1 MRKQSETHFQQ
12 IPLKEIQPILPRV
25 DECQNHTSVALVP
38 GSEIAVS
45 GIYLV
50 CHSTRHMSNA
60 QCILLRG
67 LMLPKCRQAE
77 CSVTYLLVRPGT
89 YIFDDEDFRE

>member
-1 MRKQSETHFQQ
+1 MSKQSQSYFQQ
-12 IPLKEIQPILPRV
+12 IPLKEIQPF

-38 GSEIAVS
+38 GSVVAVS

-60 QCILLRG
+60 RCILLRG
-67 LMLPKCRQAE
+67 LMLPNCRQAE
-77 CSVTYLLVRPGT
+77 CSVTYLLDRPGT